1 MKAKKI
7 QAKEIIFYGFVT
19 CITNLLASLA
29 TSFIL
34 KIIVTPIKNVAFA
47 YALTVFILLVGCF
60 GIPLAIIF
68 AYWKNRAPAHYQ
80 PSDDKQLWLKNALRL
95 ILPGEIVRCLLGVSC
110 LGFINSF
117 GLLSLIPTF
126 VFEQTYMILSGRYKA
141 IRQKAE
147 FIFADY
153 LAYVGIYLIYLALFL
168 LAVLAI
174 YRYLWNVGKREKDE
188 LIVHESKPRFY

>member
-1 MKAKKI
+1 MKPKKI

-19 CITNLLASLA
+19 CIANLLASLA
-29 TSFIL
+29 VSFIL
-34 KIIVTPIKNVAFA
+34 KIFVAPMEKGF
-47 YALTVFILLVGCF
+47 LMVVLVFSVLFVGCF
-60 GIPLAIIF
+60 GISLAVLF
-68 AYWKNRAPAHYQ
+68 GYWKNRIPAHYQ

>member
-1 MKAKKI
+1 MKIKKI
-7 QAKEIIFYGFVT
+7 QAKEIIFYGIIV
-19 CITNLLASLA
+19 CIANLLASLA

-80 PSDDKQLWLKNALRL
+80 PSDDKRLWLKNALRL
-95 ILPGEIVRCLLGVSC
+95 ILPGEIVRCLLGTSC
-110 LGFINSF
+110 LGFIGSF

-126 VFEQTYMILSGRYKA
+126 VFEQTYVIWSGRYKA
-141 IRQKAE
+141 ISQKAE
-147 FIFADY
+147 FIFVDY

-174 YRYLWNVGKREKDE
+174 YRYLWNVGKREKEE

>member
-1 MKAKKI
+1 MKKKKI
-7 QAKEIIFYGFVT
+7 QAKDIIFYGIIM
-19 CITNLLASLA
+19 CIANLLASLA

-60 GIPLAIIF
+60 GIPLAVLF
-68 AYWKNRAPAHYQ
+68 AYWKNRVPAHYQ
-80 PSDDKQLWLKNALRL
+80 PSDDKRQWLKNALRM
-95 ILPGEIVRCLLGVSC
+95 ILPGEIVRCILGASC
-110 LGFINSF
+110 LGFTGSF

-126 VFEQTYMILSGRYKA
+126 VFEQTYVIWSGRNKA
-141 IRQKAE
+141 IRQDAE

-153 LAYVGIYLIYLALFL
+153 LAYIGIYLIYLVLFL
-168 LAVLAI
+168 LAVFAI
-174 YRYLWNVGKREKDE
+174 YHYLWNVGKREKDE

>member
-1 MKAKKI
+1 MKIKKI
-7 QAKEIIFYGFVT
+7 QAKEFIFYGIIV
-19 CITNLLASLA
+19 CIANLFASLA

-47 YALTVFILLVGCF
+47 YALTFFFLLVGCF

-68 AYWKNRAPAHYQ
+68 AYWKNRVPAHYQ
-80 PSDDKQLWLKNALRL
+80 PSDDKRLWLKNALRL
-95 ILPGEIVRCLLGVSC
+95 ILPGEIVRFLLGTSC
-110 LGFINSF
+110 LGFIGSF

-126 VFEQTYMILSGRYKA
+126 VFEQTYMIWSGRYKA

-147 FIFADY
+147 FIFVDY
-153 LAYVGIYLIYLALFL
+153 LAYFGIYLIYLALFL

-174 YRYLWNVGKREKDE
+174 YRYLWNVGKREKEE

>member
-1 MKAKKI
+1 MKIKKI
-7 QAKEIIFYGFVT
+7 QAKEIIFYGIIV
-19 CITNLLASLA
+19 CIANLLASLA

-68 AYWKNRAPAHYQ
+68 AYWKNRVPAHYQ
-80 PSDDKQLWLKNALRL
+80 PSDDKRLWLKNALRL
-95 ILPGEIVRCLLGVSC
+95 ILPGEIVRCLLGTSC
-110 LGFINSF
+110 LGFIGSF

-126 VFEQTYMILSGRYKA
+126 VFEQTYVIWSGRYKA

-147 FIFADY
+147 FIFVDY

-174 YRYLWNVGKREKDE
+174 YRYLWNVGKREKEE

>member
-1 MKAKKI
+1 MKIKKI
-7 QAKEIIFYGFVT
+7 QAKEFIFYGIIV
-19 CITNLLASLA
+19 CIANLLASLA

-68 AYWKNRAPAHYQ
+68 AYWKNRIPAHYQ
-80 PSDDKQLWLKNALRL
+80 PSDDKRLWLKNALRL
-95 ILPGEIVRCLLGVSC
+95 ILPGEIVRFLLGTSC
-110 LGFINSF
+110 LGFIGSF

-126 VFEQTYMILSGRYKA
+126 VFEQTYVIWSGRYKA
-141 IRQKAE
+141 ISQKAE

-174 YRYLWNVGKREKDE
+174 YRYLWNVGKREKEE

>member
-1 MKAKKI
+1 MKKKKI
-7 QAKEIIFYGFVT
+7 QAKDIIFYGIIM
-19 CITNLLASLA
+19 CIANLLASLA

-34 KIIVTPIKNVAFA
+34 KIIVTPMEKGALMFVIFFA
-47 YALTVFILLVGCF
+47 VLFVGCF
-60 GIPLAIIF
+60 GIPLAVLF
-68 AYWKNRAPAHYQ
+68 AYWKNRVPAHYQ
-80 PSDDKQLWLKNALRL
+80 PSDDKRLWLKNALCL
-95 ILPGEIVRCLLGVSC
+95 ILPGEIVRCLLGTSC
-110 LGFINSF
+110 LGFIGSF

-126 VFEQTYMILSGRYKA
+126 VFEQTYVIWSGRYKA

-147 FIFADY
+147 FIFVDY

-174 YRYLWNVGKREKDE
+174 YRYLWNVGKREKEE

>member
-1 MKAKKI
+1 MKTKKI
-7 QAKEIIFYGFVT
+7 QAKDIIIYGFVT
-19 CITNLLASLA
+19 CIANLLASLA
-29 TSFIL
+29 VMFIL
-34 KIIVTPIKNVAFA
+34 KILVTPMEKGAFA
-47 YALTVFILLVGCF
+47 YVLTVVILLVGCF
-60 GIPLAIIF
+60 GIPLAVLF
-68 AYWKNRAPAHYQ
+68 GYWKNRVPAHYQ
-80 PSDDKQLWLKNALRL
+80 PSDDKRLWLKNALRL
-95 ILPGEIVRCLLGVSC
+95 VLPGEIVRCILGASC

-126 VFEQTYMILSGRYKA
+126 VFEQTYMIWSGRYKA

-168 LAVLAI
+168 LAVFAI
-174 YRYLWNVGKREKDE
+174 YRYLWNVGKREKEE

>member
-1 MKAKKI
+1 MKKKKI
-7 QAKEIIFYGFVT
+7 QAKDIIFYGIIM
-19 CITNLLASLA
+19 CIANLLASLA

-68 AYWKNRAPAHYQ
+68 AYWKNRVPAHYQ
-80 PSDDKQLWLKNALRL
+80 PSDDKRLWLKNALRL
-95 ILPGEIVRCLLGVSC
+95 ILPGEIVRCLLGTSC
-110 LGFINSF
+110 LGFIGSF

-126 VFEQTYMILSGRYKA
+126 VFEQTYVIWSGRNKA
-141 IRQKAE
+141 IRQEAE

-153 LAYVGIYLIYLALFL
+153 LAYIGIYLIYLALFL
-168 LAVLAI
+168 LAVFAI
-174 YRYLWNVGKREKDE
+174 YHYLWNVGKREKDE

>member
-1 MKAKKI
+1 MKAKKL
-7 QAKEIIFYGFVT
+7 QAKEIIFYGIIV
-19 CITNLLASLA
+19 CIANLLASLA

-60 GIPLAIIF
+60 GIPLAILF
-68 AYWKNRAPAHYQ
+68 GYWKNRIPAHYQ

-95 ILPGEIVRCLLGVSC
+95 ILPGEIVRFLLGTSC
-110 LGFINSF
+110 LGFIGSF

-126 VFEQTYMILSGRYKA
+126 VFEQTYVIWSGRYKA

-174 YRYLWNVGKREKDE
+174 YRYLWNVGKREKEE

>member
-1 MKAKKI
+1 MKTKKI
-7 QAKEIIFYGFVT
+7 QVKDIIFYGIIT
-19 CITNLLASLA
+19 CIANLLASLA
-29 TSFIL
+29 VSLFL
-34 KIIVTPIKNVAFA
+34 KMLVAPMEKGALMFVIVFVVLF
-47 YALTVFILLVGCF
+47 VGCF

-68 AYWKNRAPAHYQ
+68 AYWKNRVPAHYQ
-80 PSDDKQLWLKNALRL
+80 PSDDKRLWLKNALRL
-95 ILPGEIVRCLLGVSC
+95 ILPGEIVRCILGASC
-110 LGFINSF
+110 LGFTGSF

-126 VFEQTYMILSGRYKA
+126 VFEQTYVIWSGRNNA

-153 LAYVGIYLIYLALFL
+153 LAYIGIYLFYLTLFL

-174 YRYLWNVGKREKDE
+174 YRYLWNVGKCEKEE

>member
-1 MKAKKI
+1 
-7 QAKEIIFYGFVT
+7 
-19 CITNLLASLA
+19 
-29 TSFIL
+29 
-34 KIIVTPIKNVAFA
+34 
-47 YALTVFILLVGCF
+47 
-60 GIPLAIIF
+60 
-68 AYWKNRAPAHYQ
+68 
-80 PSDDKQLWLKNALRL
+80 
-95 ILPGEIVRCLLGVSC
+95 

-126 VFEQTYMILSGRYKA
+126 VFEQTYMIRSGRYKA

-168 LAVLAI
+168 LAVLVI